1 MSVNIPFLTYDVY
14 SSHVPQVVHGLS
26 VPIGKLGYRLPRT
39 WSSRI
44 GSRTNS
50 RDPEEPDDPFR
61 IRDRVR
67 SVENTLHAD
76 KGRQANGQRMREEP
90 ARPVFRIGGSVIQ
103 SGVSTPGSRT
113 IVNGNQDDFIDRVQL
128 GDYQQR
134 SESGA
139 VGEEPES
146 PNQVA
151 NEDAGAKGS
160 VINEV

>member
-1 MSVNIPFLTYDVY
+1 
-14 SSHVPQVVHGLS
+14 
-26 VPIGKLGYRLPRT
+26 
-39 WSSRI
+39 
-44 GSRTNS
+44 
-50 RDPEEPDDPFR
+50 
-61 IRDRVR
+61 
-67 SVENTLHAD
+67 
-76 KGRQANGQRMREEP
+76 MREEP

-160 VINEV
+160 VISEV